1 MIAIEP
7 MNFGQITMDAAF
19 HHADAFRTDLTE
31 WLEIPVNFLIWTAFV
46 YQANTV
52 WNKNIRHYSARTI
65 GEYLRHHSALSD
77 SSTDFKLNDAIW
89 PDFARLYMLVHPERE
104 GFFETR
110 GRRAA

>member
-1 MIAIEP
+1 
-7 MNFGQITMDAAF
+7 MNEITFGQATMDAAL
-19 HHADAFRTDLTE
+19 HHANAFRTDLAG
-31 WLEIPVNFLIWTAFV
+31 WLAIPVNFAIWSSFA
-46 YQANTV
+46 YQANAA
-52 WNKNIRHYSARTI
+52 WNKGIRHYSARTI